1 MNTILTWQQI
11 EPLIQKLDVYDAMKN
26 AFVQYSL
33 GNAEIPPVG
42 ELIMDDPEGEV
53 HIKYGYLKGGKHYV
67 IKIASG
73 FPGNE
78 QLGLI
83 PGQGMMLLF
92 NLTTGEPEAILI
104 DDANLTVIRT
114 GIAGA
119 IASQALCNKNIKD
132 ALIVGTGVQARYQAR
147 YLCDIMSINKLSIWG
162 RDTDKAKMAKDDL
175 ADLNIEIET
184 QSNLEESVKAS
195 RLIIT
200 TTSAKEPILKAG
212 WIQPGTHIT
221 SVGSDTPEKCEL
233 DFNILSK
240 ADIIIADSIEQN
252 LIRGEIHQAIK
263 NKAIDVSQLI
273 EIGEIFDGT
282 KTGRTTEDQIS
293 IVDLTGVAIQDLV
306 IAEAVL
312 SAHRDK

>member
-263 NKAIDVSQLI
+263 NKATDVSQLI

>member
-263 NKAIDVSQLI
+263 NKATDVSQLI

-282 KTGRTTEDQIS
+282 KTGRTTEGQIS

>member
-233 DFNILSK
+233 DFNILST

>member
-1 MNTILTWQQI
+1 MKNILTWQQI
-11 EPLIQKLDVYDAMKN
+11 EPLIQKLDVYDAMKE
-26 AFVQYSL
+26 AFIQYSL

-42 ELIMDDPEGEV
+42 ELIMDDPDGEV
-53 HIKYGYLKGGKHYV
+53 HIKYGYLKGGEHYV

-92 NLTTGEPEAILI
+92 NLSTGEPDAILI

-119 IASQALCNKNIKD
+119 LASKALANQTLNE
-132 ALIVGTGVQARYQAR
+132 ALIIGTGVQARFQAR
-147 YLCDIMSINKLSIWG
+147 YLCDVMPINKLSIWG
-162 RDTDKAKMAKDDL
+162 RDKDKAKMAKDDL
-175 ADLNIEIET
+175 ADLNIEIEV

-212 WIQPGTHIT
+212 WIQSGTHIT

-240 ADIIIADSIEQN
+240 ADIIVADSIEQN

-263 NKAIDVSQLI
+263 HKAINENQLI

-293 IVDLTGVAIQDLV
+293 IADLTGVAIQDLV

>member
-1 MNTILTWQQI
+1 MKNILTWQQI
-11 EPLIQKLDVYDAMKN
+11 EPLIQKLDVYDAMKE
-26 AFVQYSL
+26 AFIQYSL

-42 ELIMDDPEGEV
+42 ELIMDDPDGEV
-53 HIKYGYLKGGKHYV
+53 HIKYGYLKGGEHYV

-92 NLTTGEPEAILI
+92 NLSTGEPDAILI

-119 IASQALCNKNIKD
+119 LASKALANQTLNE
-132 ALIVGTGVQARYQAR
+132 ALIIGTGVQARFQAR
-147 YLCDIMSINKLSIWG
+147 YLCDVMPINKLSIWG
-162 RDTDKAKMAKDDL
+162 RDKDKAKMAKDDL
-175 ADLNIEIET
+175 ADLNIEIEV

-200 TTSAKEPILKAG
+200 TTSAKEPILKVD
-212 WIQPGTHIT
+212 WIQSGTHIT

-240 ADIIIADSIEQN
+240 ADIIVADSIEQN

-263 NKAIDVSQLI
+263 HKAINENQLI

-293 IVDLTGVAIQDLV
+293 IADLTGVAIQDLV

>member
-162 RDTDKAKMAKDDL
+162 RDKDKAKMAKDDL

-263 NKAIDVSQLI
+263 NKATDVSQLI

-282 KTGRTTEDQIS
+282 KTGRTTEGQIS

>member
-1 MNTILTWQQI
+1 MT
-11 EPLIQKLDVYDAMKN
+11 QKVK
-26 AFVQYSL
+26 
-33 GNAEIPPVG
+33 
-42 ELIMDDPEGEV
+42 V

>member
-1 MNTILTWQQI
+1 
-11 EPLIQKLDVYDAMKN
+11 
-26 AFVQYSL
+26 
-33 GNAEIPPVG
+33 
-42 ELIMDDPEGEV
+42 
-53 HIKYGYLKGGKHYV
+53 
-67 IKIASG
+67 
-73 FPGNE
+73 
-78 QLGLI
+78 
-83 PGQGMMLLF
+83 
-92 NLTTGEPEAILI
+92 
-104 DDANLTVIRT
+104 
-114 GIAGA
+114 
-119 IASQALCNKNIKD
+119 
-132 ALIVGTGVQARYQAR
+132 
-147 YLCDIMSINKLSIWG
+147 MSINKLSIWG

>member
-33 GNAEIPPVG
+33 GNAQIPPVG

-147 YLCDIMSINKLSIWG
+147 YLCDIMSINKLNIWG
-162 RDTDKAKMAKDDL
+162 RDKDKAKMAKDDL

>member
-33 GNAEIPPVG
+33 GNAQIPPVG

>member
-33 GNAEIPPVG
+33 GNAQIPPVG

-282 KTGRTTEDQIS
+282 KTGRTTEGQIS

-312 SAHRDK
+312 SAHRAK

>member
-282 KTGRTTEDQIS
+282 KTGRTTEGQIS

>member
-33 GNAEIPPVG
+33 GNAQIPPVG

-282 KTGRTTEDQIS
+282 KTGRTTEGQIS

>member
-33 GNAEIPPVG
+33 GNAQIPPVG

-162 RDTDKAKMAKDDL
+162 RDKDKAKMAKDDL

-263 NKAIDVSQLI
+263 NKATDVSQLI

-282 KTGRTTEDQIS
+282 KTGRTTEGQIS

>member
-1 MNTILTWQQI
+1 MKNILTWQQI
-11 EPLIQKLDVYDAMKN
+11 EPLIQKLDVYDAMKE
-26 AFVQYSL
+26 AFIQYSL

-53 HIKYGYLKGGKHYV
+53 HIKYGYLKGGEHYV

-92 NLTTGEPEAILI
+92 NLSTGEPDAILI

-119 IASQALCNKNIKD
+119 LASKALANQTLNE
-132 ALIVGTGVQARYQAR
+132 ALIIGTGVQARFQAR
-147 YLCDIMSINKLSIWG
+147 YLCDVMPINKLSIWG
-162 RDTDKAKMAKDDL
+162 RDKDKAKMAKDDL
-175 ADLNIEIET
+175 ADLNIEIEV

-212 WIQPGTHIT
+212 WIQSGTHIT

-240 ADIIIADSIEQN
+240 ADIIVADSIEQN

-263 NKAIDVSQLI
+263 HKAINENQLI

-293 IVDLTGVAIQDLV
+293 IADLTGVAIQDLV